1 MPRRFRDSRSWITAS
16 TTKAPLLC
24 QRIPVAAFSRGA
36 GVLGIAPPTPK
47 LNVFMLPL
55 NTSEPHLQLL
65 DGFAGQISPKRH
77 PSSAFPLVGEAD
89 REHSPAENCA
99 EVQSSWQNRRPFP
112 AKPPRIRRGATAG
125 KAAAAVSANAG
136 AARSIAGGV
145 RRRSRGSRC
154 ACSQTNP
161 CTGCTANRRA
171 KALMKSAG
179 RAPYPPLQKATL
191 IHPRQPAKKVT
202 HNYQESPCRAVIPRF
217 SIVKCRQQISH
228 GNTVPCVAK
237 PPQAIREVTP

>member
-1 MPRRFRDSRSWITAS
+1 MVCRLHKRMRRSLSAMQRRFRDSRSRTTAS

-36 GVLGIAPPTPK
+36 DVLGIAPPTPK
-47 LNVFMLPL
+47 LNVFMRPL

-65 DGFAGQISPKRH
+65 GGFAGQISPKRH
-77 PSSAFPLVGEAD
+77 PASAFPQVGEAD

-136 AARSIAGGV
+136 ATRSIAG
-145 RRRSRGSRC
+145 
-154 ACSQTNP
+154 A
-161 CTGCTANRRA
+161 
-171 KALMKSAG
+171 SAG
-179 RAPYPPLQKATL
+179 EAAAADA
-191 IHPRQPAKKVT
+191 H
-202 HNYQESPCRAVIPRF
+202 
-217 SIVKCRQQISH
+217 
-228 GNTVPCVAK
+228 VAK
-237 PPQAIREVTP
+237 RILAPDAPQTVARKRL